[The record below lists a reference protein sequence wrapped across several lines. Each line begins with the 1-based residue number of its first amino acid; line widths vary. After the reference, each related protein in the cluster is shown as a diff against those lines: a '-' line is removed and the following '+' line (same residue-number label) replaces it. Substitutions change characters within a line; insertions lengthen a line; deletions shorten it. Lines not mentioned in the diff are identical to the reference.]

1 MEADCALQS
10 AVVGSPMG
18 MVGGSERQHGEAGG
32 MGYGGDVV
40 VLVMD
45 GGKDTD

>member
-18 MVGGSERQHGEAGG
+18 MVGGSEKQHEAGG